1 MSRGVIYVMT
11 TVVPGLVK
19 IGKTGCQNFE
29 SRMYGLERNGY
40 FNVVGLKRHFAIE
53 VDDYD
58 AKEEL
63 LDEIFSKSRVPGS
76 ELFALDVNLV
86 VQLLSSLDGTKVYP
100 KDESKEDAFDQATEQ
115 RAASSD
121 WSCIPDGTYRMD
133 PHVKGMH
140 GASATMVATGGS
152 FVVKAGSVC
161 LTDPSD
167 KWRPEARKTALIENG
182 VLRHDVTCR
191 APSTA
196 GWVVLDRSNNGW
208 KVWRT
213 EDGRYLDSFRK
224 SDE

>member
-1 MSRGVIYVMT
+1 M
-11 TVVPGLVK
+11 L
-19 IGKTGCQNFE
+19 FE
-29 SRMYGLERNGY
+29 S
-40 FNVVGLKRHFAIE
+40 V
-53 VDDYD
+53 
-58 AKEEL
+58 
-63 LDEIFSKSRVPGS
+63 SSSPVPGS

-115 RAASSD
+115 RGQAPTGRASPTAPTTWTRTSRA
-121 WSCIPDGTYRMD
+121 CT
-133 PHVKGMH
+133 
-140 GASATMVATGGS
+140 GASATMVGSGGS

-167 KWRPEARKTALIENG
+167 KWRPEAKKTALIENG

-208 KVWRT
+208 KVWRA
-213 EDGRYLDSFRK
+213 EDGRYLDSLRK
-224 SDE
+224 SND